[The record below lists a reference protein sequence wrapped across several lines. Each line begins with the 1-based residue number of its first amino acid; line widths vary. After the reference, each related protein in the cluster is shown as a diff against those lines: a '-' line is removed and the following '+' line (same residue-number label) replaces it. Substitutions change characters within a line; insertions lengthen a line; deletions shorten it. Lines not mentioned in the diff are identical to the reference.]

1 MIIPALDL
9 LDGKVVRL
17 YQGNY
22 SKPLYYEINPYDRL
36 LDYQQQG
43 AQKLHLVDLNGAK
56 NPRQR
61 QINLLKKLLAQIK
74 IPVQVGGGI
83 RDSHDIELLLKAGAM
98 SVVIGSQAILQ
109 PKKVQ
114 KWFNRY
120 GGEKIVL
127 ALDIRISNDYQRK
140 IVAIQ
145 GWVTNTEITLEEILD
160 SFIPFGLRHVLCTDI
175 SCDGTLMGA
184 NLALY
189 QSIIKDYPTI
199 DFQASGGIGS
209 LQDVLSLH
217 NLGIQDII
225 IGRALLEGNF
235 TLYEAMSC

>member
-22 SKPLYYEINPYDRL
+22 SKPLYYDINPHDRL

-43 AQKLHLVDLNGAK
+43 AQRLHLVDLNGAK
-56 NPRQR
+56 NPQKR
-61 QINLLKKLLAQIK
+61 QIDLFKKILAQIS
-74 IPVQVGGGI
+74 IPIQVGGGI
-83 RDSHDIELLLKAGAM
+83 RNDNDIELLLKEGAN

-109 PKKVQ
+109 PQKVQ
-114 KWFNRY
+114 QWLSKY

-127 ALDIRISNDYQRK
+127 ALDLRISNDSKHK

-145 GWVTNTEITLEEILD
+145 GWLTNTEITLEEIIN

-184 NLALY
+184 NLVLY
-189 QSIIKDYPTI
+189 QSLLKNYPTL
-199 DFQASGGIGS
+199 DFQASGGIGT
-209 LQDVLSLH
+209 LQDVLSLRGF
-217 NLGIQDII
+217 GIQDII

-235 TLYEAMSC
+235 TLSEAISC

>member
-22 SKPLYYEINPYDRL
+22 YKPLYYDINPHDLL
-36 LDYQQQG
+36 LDYQQHG
-43 AQKLHLVDLNGAK
+43 AKRLHLVDLNGAK
-56 NPRQR
+56 NPRKP
-61 QINLLKKLLAQIK
+61 QIDLLKKLLAKIS

-83 RDSHDIELLLKAGAM
+83 RDDNDIELLLKAGAN

-114 KWFNRY
+114 QWFNKY

-127 ALDIRISNDYQRK
+127 ALDLRLSNDSQRK

-145 GWVTNTEITLEEILD
+145 GWLTNTEITLEEIID

-189 QSIIKDYPTI
+189 QSILKSYPTI
-199 DFQASGGIGS
+199 DFQASGGIGT
-209 LQDVLSLH
+209 LQDVLSLRR
-217 NLGIQDII
+217 LGIQDII

-235 TLYEAMSC
+235 TISEAISC